1 MSGPDYITDVVLKN
15 CEPKLSYILAKL
27 FNNSL
32 KEACFPDCWKVLSVV
47 PVFKNVGERSTAKN
61 YHPVS
66 LLSVVSKVFEK
77 LVNNRI
83 VDHLE
88 ECGSFSDFQY
98 GFRSS
103 QSTADLLTVVSD
115 RIASA
120 FNRSGATQAV
130 ALDISKAFDKV
141 WHAGL
146 LHKLKS
152 YGISGQI
159 FGLISSF
166 LSNRRLRVVLD
177 GKSSQEYPV
186 NAGVPEGSILGPKLF
201 LLYINDLPDDV
212 ICSIAIYADDT
223 TLYSKFGQ
231 ASDLWQQLE
240 LASELESD
248 LRDTVDWGRRWLV
261 DFNAGKTSFIRPV

>member
-1 MSGPDYITDVVLKN
+1 MVKKVITNLDSSKVSGPDCIPVVFLKN
-15 CEPKLSYILAKL
+15 CEPELSYIAKL
-27 FNNSL
+27 FNNCL
-32 KEACFPDCWKVLSVV
+32 KESCFPDCWKVSSVV
-47 PVFKNVGERSTAKN
+47 PVFKNVGERYTAKN
-61 YHPVS
+61 YRPVS
-66 LLSVVSKVFEK
+66 LLSVVSKIFEK

-88 ECGSFSDFQY
+88 KCGLFSDFQY

-103 QSTADLLTVVSD
+103 RSTADLLTVVSD
-115 RIASA
+115 RIAKA
-120 FNRSGATQAV
+120 FNRSGATRAV
-130 ALDISKAFDKV
+130 ALDISKAFDRV

-166 LSNRRLRVVLD
+166 LSNRRLRIVPD

-186 NAGVPEGSILGPKLF
+186 NAGVPHGTILGPTLF
-201 LLYINDLPDDV
+201 LLYINDLADDV
-212 ICSIAIYADDT
+212 ICNIAIYADDT
-223 TLYSKFGQ
+223 TLYSKCDQ

-248 LRDTVDWGRRWLV
+248 LRDTVDWGR
-261 DFNAGKTSFIRPV
+261 K

>member
-1 MSGPDYITDVVLKN
+1 MIS
-15 CEPKLSYILAKL
+15 
-27 FNNSL
+27 
-32 KEACFPDCWKVLSVV
+32 
-47 PVFKNVGERSTAKN
+47 VFKNVGERSTAKN
-61 YHPVS
+61 YCPVS

-77 LVNNRI
+77 LVNNKI

-88 ECGSFSDFQY
+88 KCGLFSDFQY

-103 QSTADLLTVVSD
+103 RSTADLLTVVSD
-115 RIASA
+115 RIARA
-120 FNRSGATQAV
+120 FNRSGATGTV
-130 ALDISKAFDKV
+130 ALDISKTFDRV
-141 WHAGL
+141 WHAG

-186 NAGVPEGSILGPKLF
+186 NAGIAQGSILGPTFF

-212 ICSIAIYADDT
+212 ICNIAIYADDT
-223 TLYSKFGQ
+223 TLYSKCGQ
-231 ASDLWQQLE
+231 ASDLWRQLE
-240 LASELESD
+240 LAS
-248 LRDTVDWGRRWLV
+248 
-261 DFNAGKTSFIRPV
+261 